1 MASEFL
7 TAFVTLFDQKA
18 DEDIKNQQ
26 EKISKKQVQVD
37 KYNELYPALLSEAES
52 LGVPEDFKKFFPEGG
67 GSNIGNRLTGVDPGY
82 VSLIQIDDEF
92 GKNVKSLEKIS
103 KSPQALVSLNE
114 ALAFK
119 QELKDKGGEEYLK
132 TLSQAIKSIASSS
145 SVTGATGADKMID
158 SILANP
164 GAYNGVVELEIDLE
178 GPRGVKTSPEA
189 YAALKEMYDSG
200 EMTSKGEGQA
210 GESSAIN
217 PVEEAE
223 SPEIEEASSEL
234 AEPIKE
240 EENVAT
246 TTVASTSSALSLPEE
261 QKEAVPAGSVN
272 QPLETETTSPSS
284 VNQPLE
290 TETASPSPINQPLE
304 TEEPPVEK
312 TEETLSQSS
321 ALNIPEQTNIENAT
335 IANEEISNNFI
346 SNIIGD
352 TNLGNISENL
362 TTAINSV
369 SNPQDIL
376 NNAISGDTINNVKG
390 GLSSF
395 LDVSNISKGG
405 NVANEIANVLNK
417 EESLNS
423 MNKLFNPTSI
433 ESNVENTENNIS
445 NQENTEKS
453 SNFSSFPTSE
463 IVKPEPVTKEDIS
476 KVGESISTGIGSKLA
491 IPDLSNQGE
500 MEGPSKREV
509 RQAEQQERKEERK
522 EEKQGGSGTYVEGI
536 NTSSLEKRLKNIELL
551 LQGPLEVKI
560 KN

>member
-52 LGVPEDFKKFFPEGG
+52 LGVSEDFKKFFPEGG
-67 GSNIGNRLTGVDPGY
+67 GSNIGNRVTGVDPGY

-92 GKNVKSLEKIS
+92 GKNVKALEKIS
-103 KSPQALVSLNE
+103 KSPQALASLNE
-114 ALAFK
+114 ALTFK

-145 SVTGATGADKMID
+145 SDTGVTSADKMID
-158 SILANP
+158 SIFANP
-164 GAYNGVVELEIDLE
+164 EAYSDVVELEIDLE
-178 GPRGVKTSPEA
+178 GPKGVKTSTEA

-217 PVEEAE
+217 PVEETE
-223 SPEIEEASSEL
+223 SSETEEASSEL

-246 TTVASTSSALSLPEE
+246 TAVASTSSALSLPEE
-261 QKEAVPAGSVN
+261 QKEAVPAGTVN
-272 QPLETETTSPSS
+272 QPLETEAT
-284 VNQPLE
+284 
-290 TETASPSPINQPLE
+290 SPSPINQPLE

-346 SNIIGD
+346 SNITGD

-491 IPDLSNQGE
+491 MPDLSNQGE

-509 RQAEQQERKEERK
+509 RQAERRERKEERK
-522 EEKQGGSGTYVEGI
+522 EEKQGGSGTYVEGT